1 MVSYNTIYK
10 KMATAPGQNG
20 AAGLHD
26 AANKLDPARHISS
39 AVAHELNNALTI
51 VQCYSEYLL
60 QKHHDDPELQPDLK
74 LISDAARRA
83 TLIIREARPQNALTR
98 APQPSQNLEL
108 AQQSA
113 A

>member
-1 MVSYNTIYK
+1 MLSCDTIYK
-10 KMATAPGQNG
+10 KMAPVPGQNG
-20 AAGLHD
+20 PAGQHD
-26 AANKLDPARHISS
+26 SALKLDPARHISS

-60 QKHHDDPELQPDLK
+60 LKHNDDPELHPDLK

-83 TLIIREARPQNALTR
+83 TMIIREARPQNSLPR
-98 APQPSQNLEL
+98 AVQQNQNLEL